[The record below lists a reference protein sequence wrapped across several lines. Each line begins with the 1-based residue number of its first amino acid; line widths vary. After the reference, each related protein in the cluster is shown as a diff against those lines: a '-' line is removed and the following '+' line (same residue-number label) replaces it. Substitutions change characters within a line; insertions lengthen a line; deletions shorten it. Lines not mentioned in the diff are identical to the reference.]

1 MIELEF
7 LYLIVKDPL
16 QVARVLSRCLVACV
30 LCAFSAS
37 AQYRFDTWT
46 ADGGLPQNS
55 VYAIL
60 QSRDGYLWFTTLD
73 GLVRY
78 DGVRFKVFD
87 KGNTKGISSN
97 RFTTLFEDDSGDL
110 WAGTEDNGLTLYH
123 GGEFRTFTTDDGLPD
138 NWVLN
143 IQNDVGGH
151 ILISTGRGLIRCKNG
166 RFTAYEPPPGA
177 GDNPYIYFS
186 RSREHW
192 FGDRSG
198 LHRYKDGHT
207 DTYQIPDPGYLPSGY
222 AHILPL
228 EDWQGNL
235 WFRALNGKLVK
246 VKDGKVTVYGV
257 KEGLPQSPIMGLYA
271 DHQSNL
277 WVATGV
283 GLYRFKNGV
292 ATRFTTLDGLS
303 SNFIRAVCEDREG
316 SIWVGTADRGL
327 NRLTR
332 QVVAVYSARDG
343 LVDDNVYPIFEDRA
357 RRLWIGSTGLTK
369 FENGVF
375 TRYTKEDGLP
385 TNTVQ
390 SLHEDREG
398 RLWVGGMGG
407 VAWLK
412 DGKFMNFTG
421 ALDHVFNNLWAIHE
435 DRQGR
440 FWFAT
445 DTGLVKVDAGVR
457 TIYKTN
463 NPISGNDV
471 KVIYEDRSGRLWFGT
486 YGGLAL
492 LRDDK
497 LIYFTSKD
505 GLGSDKVRAIYE
517 DSDGALWI
525 GTYDGGLSRFKDG
538 RFTSYTTEQ
547 GLYNNGAFQI
557 LEDSRGNFWIS
568 CNRGIYRVSKQEL
581 NDYADGKLAAVTSV
595 AYGKQ
600 DGMINIECNG
610 GRQPA
615 GVKGSDG
622 KFWFPTQQ
630 GVALIDPETVSV
642 NSNPP
647 IVVIEACLLDRANI
661 DFSGAIEI
669 APGKQ
674 DLEIDY
680 TGLSFIKSEQIHFKY
695 KLEGLHSDWID
706 AGTRRTAY
714 YSRIP
719 PGSYRFVVIAANSDG
734 IWNLEGVSLQIN
746 VHPPFWNT
754 WWFITL
760 AAISVGGLAL
770 LVYKGRVS
778 RLEKARGAQEAFSR
792 QLISSQE
799 NERKRIAA
807 ELHDGLGQ
815 NLLIIK
821 NRALIALNKKDDTA
835 AQTQLEEIS
844 STVSHAIEEVRSIAR
859 NLRPHQL
866 DRLGL
871 TQAIKSIVN
880 NVANSSA
887 ISFHSEIDPIDGLFS
902 PEAEINLYRIVQEGV
917 NNIVKHSGAT
927 EALVAIR
934 RDEQALQ
941 LIIQDNG
948 SGFNSES
955 APDANG
961 GGFGLT
967 GISER
972 ARMFGGRASFHSAA
986 GKGTTIS
993 IRIDLPDERKRG
1005 RENGSEPR

>member
-1 MIELEF
+1 
-7 LYLIVKDPL
+7 
-16 QVARVLSRCLVACV
+16 
-30 LCAFSAS
+30 
-37 AQYRFDTWT
+37 
-46 ADGGLPQNS
+46 
-55 VYAIL
+55 
-60 QSRDGYLWFTTLD
+60 
-73 GLVRY
+73 
-78 DGVRFKVFD
+78 
-87 KGNTKGISSN
+87 
-97 RFTTLFEDDSGDL
+97 
-110 WAGTEDNGLTLYH
+110 
-123 GGEFRTFTTDDGLPD
+123 
-138 NWVLN
+138 
-143 IQNDVGGH
+143 
-151 ILISTGRGLIRCKNG
+151 
-166 RFTAYEPPPGA
+166 
-177 GDNPYIYFS
+177 
-186 RSREHW
+186 
-192 FGDRSG
+192 
-198 LHRYKDGHT
+198 
-207 DTYQIPDPGYLPSGY
+207 
-222 AHILPL
+222 
-228 EDWQGNL
+228 
-235 WFRALNGKLVK
+235 
-246 VKDGKVTVYGV
+246 
-257 KEGLPQSPIMGLYA
+257 
-271 DHQSNL
+271 
-277 WVATGV
+277 
-283 GLYRFKNGV
+283 
-292 ATRFTTLDGLS
+292 
-303 SNFIRAVCEDREG
+303 
-316 SIWVGTADRGL
+316 
-327 NRLTR
+327 
-332 QVVAVYSARDG
+332 
-343 LVDDNVYPIFEDRA
+343 
-357 RRLWIGSTGLTK
+357 
-369 FENGVF
+369 
-375 TRYTKEDGLP
+375 
-385 TNTVQ
+385 
-390 SLHEDREG
+390 
-398 RLWVGGMGG
+398 
-407 VAWLK
+407 
-412 DGKFMNFTG
+412 
-421 ALDHVFNNLWAIHE
+421 
-435 DRQGR
+435 
-440 FWFAT
+440 
-445 DTGLVKVDAGVR
+445 
-457 TIYKTN
+457 
-463 NPISGNDV
+463 
-471 KVIYEDRSGRLWFGT
+471 
-486 YGGLAL
+486 
-492 LRDDK
+492 LRDDNF
-497 LIYFTSKD
+497 IHFTSKD

-581 NDYADGKLAAVTSV
+581 NDYADGKVAAVTSV

-615 GVKGSDG
+615 GVKASDG

-647 IVVIEACLLDRANI
+647 IVVIEACLLDRASI
-661 DFSGAIEI
+661 DFSGAVEI

-674 DLEIDY
+674 DLEINY
-680 TGLSFIKSEQIHFKY
+680 TGLSFIRSAQIRFKY
-695 KLEGLHSDWID
+695 RLEGLDSDWID

-734 IWNLEGVSLQIN
+734 IWNMEGASVQMN
-746 VHPPFWNT
+746 VYPPFWNT
-754 WWFITL
+754 WWFTML
-760 AAISVGGLAL
+760 SAISVGGLAL

-821 NRALIALNKKDDTA
+821 NRALIALNRKDDTA

-844 STVSHAIEEVRSIAR
+844 STVSHALEEVRSIAR

-880 NVANSSA
+880 NVSNSSA
-887 ISFHSEIDPIDGLFS
+887 ISFGSEIDPIDGLFS

-934 RDEQALQ
+934 REEQALQ

-972 ARMFGGRASFHSAA
+972 ARMVGGRASFHSAA

-993 IRIDLPDERKRG
+993 VRLDLPDERKRR
-1005 RENGSEPR
+1005 RENGSEGR